1 MQLIRRGIVSV
12 GRSLSLTGQWARGL
26 IESMIESGEGMNKGE
41 QHNIIPLRRLANS
54 VESSLVDGNDRDLAW
69 DREIST
75 GGNLEKSDSDQ
86 GQINMPKELHFISLK
101 EGEK

>member
-1 MQLIRRGIVSV
+1 
-12 GRSLSLTGQWARGL
+12 
-26 IESMIESGEGMNKGE
+26 MNKGE
-41 QHNIIPLRRLANS
+41 QYNIIPLRRLANS
-54 VESSLVDGNDRDLAW
+54 VGSSLVDGNDRDLAW

-75 GGNLEKSDSDQ
+75 DGNLEKSDSDQ

>member
-1 MQLIRRGIVSV
+1 M
-12 GRSLSLTGQWARGL
+12 T
-26 IESMIESGEGMNKGE
+26 ESGEGMNKGE

-54 VESSLVDGNDRDLAW
+54 VGSSLFEGNDRDLAW

-86 GQINMPKELHFISLK
+86 GQKNMPKELHFISLK
-101 EGEK
+101 EERK

>member
-1 MQLIRRGIVSV
+1 
-12 GRSLSLTGQWARGL
+12 
-26 IESMIESGEGMNKGE
+26 MNKGE

-54 VESSLVDGNDRDLAW
+54 IGSGLFEGNDRDLAW

-86 GQINMPKELHFISLK
+86 GQKNMPKELHFISLK
-101 EGEK
+101 EERK